1 MTVFVGHK
9 GNIRLRRGLKLSY
22 GRLSEQIVPD
32 DVNLSLN
39 RLSFDNAIDNLLT
52 GDRLEMLTSDP
63 RKLVCFPPSTWL
75 DNRLNDE
82 VSLYINVNAA
92 GGLRFFRSF
101 EDAVN
106 NVRAREVP
114 LQAFTGA
121 PLDIE
126 IQVKDTAYNV
136 LGNVTSYTFNTD
148 REAIDTTSLADKF
161 RSQYTAGLISGNGTI
176 DCLFDYKTSG
186 AKEMP
191 LLMLQLIQ
199 RLDIGSEFDLALYL
213 TDGTST
219 PGASSVFY
227 EVGAMVTRAGITVED
242 SSIVSCTIDFVSTG
256 EIKLLVGQPS
266 GYILK
271 EDAGLIGLEQ
281 SLDFLLQEVED

>member
-1 MTVFVGHK
+1 
-9 GNIRLRRGLKLSY
+9 
-22 GRLSEQIVPD
+22 
-32 DVNLSLN
+32 
-39 RLSFDNAIDNLLT
+39 
-52 GDRLEMLTSDP
+52 
-63 RKLVCFPPSTWL
+63 
-75 DNRLNDE
+75 
-82 VSLYINVNAA
+82 
-92 GGLRFFRSF
+92 
-101 EDAVN
+101 
-106 NVRAREVP
+106 
-114 LQAFTGA
+114 
-121 PLDIE
+121 
-126 IQVKDTAYNV
+126 
-136 LGNVTSYTFNTD
+136 
-148 REAIDTTSLADKF
+148 
-161 RSQYTAGLISGNGTI
+161 
-176 DCLFDYKTSG
+176 
-186 AKEMP
+186 
-191 LLMLQLIQ
+191 MLQLIQ